1 MKTETD
7 DEITEEL
14 LAEEDGPDIKEIIS
28 DIVPKKKRKNA
39 KAPEEY
45 INKDLMWAAFKDYY
59 DAVEKDGDIM
69 IPLNLALMIDDI
81 VTHMQQRP
89 NFSNYSWLEEMAGDA
104 KVKMFKAVND
114 RSFKLYKTAE
124 IVDTIDKKGDIV
136 VYFMSKKAKKD
147 FIDNKKLE
155 PEDVISEKNGKK
167 YITFKSNPFGFY
179 SRIVWHCFINR
190 IKKEKQVNETKIAY
204 QEEIYERM
212 YASEA
217 WKNVRRQK
225 VSSDDGDDDTLEFTE

>member
-1 MKTETD
+1 MNPDID
-7 DEITEEL
+7 DELTDEIHV
-14 LAEEDGPDIKEIIS
+14 EDEPDLK
-28 DIVPKKKRKNA
+28 DILVDDIPKKKRKNA

-45 INKDLMWAAFKDYY
+45 INKDLMWDSFNDYY
-59 DAVEKDGDIM
+59 SAVQKTPDM
-69 IPLNLALMIDDI
+69 YIPLNLALMIDAI
-81 VTHMQQRP
+81 VTHMSQRP
-89 NFSNYSWLEEMAGDA
+89 NFSGYSWLEEMAGDA
-104 KVKMFKAVND
+104 KVKMFKAVKD
-114 RSFKLYKTAE
+114 KSFKLFKTAE
-124 IVDTIDKKGDIV
+124 IVDTIEKKGEIF

-155 PEDVISEKNGKK
+155 LEDVVENIDGKK

-190 IKKEKQVNETKIAY
+190 IKKEKQINDTKIAY

-212 YASEA
+212 YASES

-225 VSSDDGDDDTLEFTE
+225 ISYDDGEDGDIIEFTE